1 MNIIIIDDDVLVTTS
16 LKIILEANTNINIIG
31 VGHDGSDAIE
41 LYKKNKPDL
50 VLMDIRMKEM
60 SGLEASERILNY
72 DKQAK
77 ILLLTTFNDDEY
89 IINAINLGVK
99 GYLLKQDYDDL
110 MPAIEAAS
118 KGQLV
123 LGKDI
128 NTKLTT
134 FMNNSDNNEK
144 VVFDWSEYDI
154 NEKELKIISYI
165 SEGLN
170 NKEIAEKLYLSE
182 GTVRN
187 YLSIILEKLNL
198 RDRTQVA
205 IFYLKKIK

>member
-16 LKIILEANTNINIIG
+16 LKIILEANENINIIA
-31 VGHDGSDAIE
+31 VGHDGSEAVE
-41 LYKKNKPDL
+41 LYEEHKPDL

-60 SGLEASERILNY
+60 SGLEASEQILARDN
-72 DKQAK
+72 QAK

-110 MPAIEAAS
+110 LPAIKAAS

-134 FMNNSDNNEK
+134 FMNNSD
-144 VVFDWSEYDI
+144 I
-154 NEKELKIISYI
+154 NEKSDFDWKQFDITEKELNIIDYI
-165 SEGLN
+165 SDGLN
-170 NKEIAEKLYLSE
+170 NKEIAAKLFLSE
-182 GTVRN
+182 GTIRN

-198 RDRTQVA
+198 RDRTQLA
-205 IFYLKKIK
+205 IFYLKNTK

>member
-16 LKIILEANTNINIIG
+16 LKIILEANENINIIA
-31 VGHDGSDAIE
+31 VGHDGSEAVE
-41 LYKKNKPDL
+41 LYEEHKPDL

-60 SGLEASERILNY
+60 SGLEASEKILAY
-72 DKQAK
+72 DNQAK

-110 MPAIEAAS
+110 LPAIKAAS

-134 FMNNSDNNEK
+134 FMNNSD
-144 VVFDWSEYDI
+144 I
-154 NEKELKIISYI
+154 NEKSDFDWKQFDITEKELNIIDYI
-165 SEGLN
+165 SDGLN
-170 NKEIAEKLYLSE
+170 NKEIAAKLFLSE
-182 GTVRN
+182 GTIRN

-198 RDRTQVA
+198 RDRTQLA
-205 IFYLKKIK
+205 IFYLKNTK

>member
-16 LKIILEANTNINIIG
+16 LKIILEANENISVIA
-31 VGHDGSDAIE
+31 VGCDGSEAVE
-41 LYKKNKPDL
+41 LYEEHKPDL

-60 SGLEASERILNY
+60 SGLEASEKILAY
-72 DKQAK
+72 DNQAK

-110 MPAIEAAS
+110 LPAIEAAS

-134 FMNNSDNNEK
+134 FMNNSDINDK
-144 VVFDWSEYDI
+144 IDFDWKQFDI
-154 NEKELKIISYI
+154 TDKELNIIDYI
-165 SEGLN
+165 SNGLN
-170 NKEIAEKLYLSE
+170 NKEIAAKLFLSE
-182 GTVRN
+182 GTIRN

-198 RDRTQVA
+198 RDRTQLA
-205 IFYLKKIK
+205 IFYLKNTK